1 MVVWI
6 LKEVTLDK
14 NAVVH
19 QKIEDTKKL
28 NSNQEGKQILP
39 QFLSFLCT
47 SFLDPSL
54 SVTSNLA

>member
-28 NSNQEGKQILP
+28 NSNQGVEHLP
-39 QFLSFLCT
+39 
-47 SFLDPSL
+47 P
-54 SVTSNLA
+54 